1 MRAGDTSPS
10 HKLLEI
16 LLTFVL
22 KDDILYIVV
31 NEVQQQLHI
40 SFLVEHCGELSEWLK
55 EHAWKAC
62 VRETVPRV
70 RISHSPPLFYRE
82 SFFGRTTALW
92 SCAMGPHEPRQV
104 RKEAAVSESFH
115 VPQGSLGAVAR
126 RRKGNWWQP

>member
-1 MRAGDTSPS
+1 MILISIISLTKEIKDGIICIVADRYTAYLRA
-10 HKLLEI
+10 
-16 LLTFVL
+16 F
-22 KDDILYIVV
+22 
-31 NEVQQQLHI
+31 
-40 SFLVEHCGELSEWLK
+40 GELSEWLK